1 MYTVHTGTCI
11 YVAHVC
17 VPTCTCTYIYGSFVS
32 AVSSDVHSI
41 YAPNDLLD
49 VLMHVRSPNTAVR
62 NGDSSGGVE
71 YGLMKV
77 KLSHKSLYD
86 LVSQLLHSSEVARI
100 LYNYKLRL
108 IILSLPLPSPSPPP
122 LSLPLPSLS
131 LSPSSPSPYRERCS
145 LY

>member
-1 MYTVHTGTCI
+1 M
-11 YVAHVC
+11 
-17 VPTCTCTYIYGSFVS
+17 CTYIYGSFVS

-77 KLSHKSLYD
+77 KLSHKSFYD
-86 LVSQLLHSSEVARI
+86 LVSHSSEVARI
-100 LYNYKLRL
+100 LYYDTCIYL
-108 IILSLPLPSPSPPP
+108 
-122 LSLPLPSLS
+122 
-131 LSPSSPSPYRERCS
+131 
-145 LY
+145 